1 MDRIQL
7 LAEIVAHPPAP
18 GVTVYLER
26 RDDDF
31 DWQCVEAGSPLPA
44 PGAANP
50 PPDAWLF
57 YAGRWPLED
66 KDRFRAHLDDLI
78 AEMDSMSGGA
88 DRCRWPLDQPYP
100 VRH

>member
-44 PGAANP
+44 PA
-50 PPDAWLF
+50 
-57 YAGRWPLED
+57 R
-66 KDRFRAHLDDLI
+66 
-78 AEMDSMSGGA
+78 
-88 DRCRWPLDQPYP
+88 
-100 VRH
+100 